1 METNPHILTLK
12 MFSAREYNIN
22 VSSISVFLFHGG
34 IRTLALR
41 IFNNLVSYSAQRLLG
56 ENNNKLSQVFSRISS
71 GQRIQKSSD
80 DSAGLMTSE
89 ALRSDVRTLR
99 QGVRNLNEG
108 ISLLSIVDGAINEEI
123 SIIIRMREL
132 SQQSATGTIGATERQ
147 STNLEFDA
155 MRTELNRISK
165 TTEYN
170 GIKLLDGSLSSAA
183 SEHISIQFGLDS
195 KDDNNIN
202 INRAVNVTSLTALSL
217 NLNAISITTQD
228 GALRANDEL
237 QVTMNRLNKIRGRL
251 GSTQNTLERSL
262 NNTLTTAENLTAAG
276 STISDAD
283 MASEFARL
291 TKQQILV
298 QSSSSM
304 IGQANLFPQGV
315 IQLLPS

>member
-1 METNPHILTLK
+1 M
-12 MFSAREYNIN
+12 
-22 VSSISVFLFHGG
+22 
-34 IRTLALR
+34 ALR

-80 DSAGLMTSE
+80 DSAGMMTSE

-108 ISLLSIVDGAINEEI
+108 ISLLNVVDGAINEES
-123 SIIIRMREL
+123 SILIRMREL
-132 SQQSATGTIGATERQ
+132 AQQSATGTIGATERQ
-147 STNLEFDA
+147 STNLEFSA

-170 GIKLLDGSLSSAA
+170 GIKLLDGSLSSTA
-183 SEHISIQFGLDS
+183 SNQISIQFGLDS
-195 KDDNNIN
+195 KDNSNIN

-217 NLNAISITTQD
+217 NLNALSIATQD
-228 GALRANDEL
+228 GAVKANEEL

-251 GSTQNTLERSL
+251 GSTHNILERSL
-262 NNTLTTAENLTAAG
+262 NNTLTSAENLTAAG

-315 IQLLPS
+315 MQLLPS

>member
-1 METNPHILTLK
+1 
-12 MFSAREYNIN
+12 

-108 ISLLSIVDGAINEEI
+108 ISLLNIVDGAINEET
-123 SIIIRMREL
+123 SILIRMREL
-132 SQQSATGTIGATERQ
+132 SQQAATGTIGATERQ
-147 STNLEFDA
+147 STNLEFSA
-155 MRTELNRISK
+155 MRTELNRISS
-165 TTEYN
+165 TTEFN
-170 GIKLLDGSLSSAA
+170 EIKLLDGTLASSAPD
-183 SEHISIQFGLDS
+183 HISIQFGLDS
-195 KDDNNIN
+195 KADSNIN
-202 INRAVNVTSLTALSL
+202 VNRAVNITSLTSLSL
-217 NLNAISITTQD
+217 NLNALSIATQD
-228 GALRANDEL
+228 GAVKANKEL
-237 QVTMNRLNKIRGRL
+237 QVTLNSLSKIRGRL
-251 GSTQNTLERSL
+251 GSTQNRLERSL
-262 NNTLTTAENLTAAG
+262 NNTLTVAENLTAAG
-276 STISDAD
+276 SIISDAD

-315 IQLLPS
+315 IQLLPK

>member
-108 ISLLSIVDGAINEEI
+108 ISLLSIVDGAINEES
-123 SIIIRMREL
+123 SILIRMREL
-132 SQQSATGTIGATERQ
+132 AQQSATGTIGATERQ

-170 GIKLLDGSLSSAA
+170 GIKLLDGSLSSTA
-183 SEHISIQFGLDS
+183 SNQISIQFGLDS
-195 KDDNNIN
+195 KDNNNIN

-217 NLNAISITTQD
+217 NLNALSIATQD
-228 GALRANDEL
+228 GAVKANEEL
-237 QVTMNRLNKIRGRL
+237 QVTMNSLNKIRGRL
-251 GSTQNTLERSL
+251 GSTQNILERSL
-262 NNTLTTAENLTAAG
+262 NNTLTSAENLTAAG

>member
-1 METNPHILTLK
+1 
-12 MFSAREYNIN
+12 

-71 GQRIQKSSD
+71 GQRILKSAD

-89 ALRSDVRTLR
+89 ALRSDARTLR

-108 ISLLSIVDGAINEEI
+108 ISLLNVVDGAISEQA
-123 SIIIRMREL
+123 SILIRMREL
-132 SQQSATGTIGATERQ
+132 AQQSATGTIGATERQ

-155 MRTELNRISK
+155 MRTEFNRISK
-165 TTEYN
+165 TTEFN
-170 GIKLLDGSLSSAA
+170 GIKLLDGTLASSA
-183 SEHISIQFGLDS
+183 SNHMSIQFGLDS
-195 KDDNNIN
+195 KDDSNIN
-202 INRAVNVTSLTALSL
+202 INTAVNVTSLTSLSL
-217 NLNAISITTQD
+217 NLSALSIATQD
-228 GALRANDEL
+228 AAVIANTEIE
-237 QVTMNRLNKIRGRL
+237 VTLNSLIKIRGRL
-251 GSTQNTLERSL
+251 GSTQNRLEKTL
-262 NNTLTTAENLTAAG
+262 NHALTSAENLTAAG

-283 MASEFARL
+283 MASEFAHL

>member
-12 MFSAREYNIN
+12 IFSDREYNIN
-22 VSSISVFLFHGG
+22 VISISVFLFHGG

-41 IFNNLVSYSAQRLLG
+41 IFNNLASYSAQRLLG
-56 ENNNKLSQVFSRISS
+56 ENSNKLSQVFSRISS
-71 GQRIQKSSD
+71 GQRILKSSD
-80 DSAGLMTSE
+80 DSAGLMPSE

-108 ISLLSIVDGAINEEI
+108 ISLLKIVDGAISEEA
-123 SIIIRMREL
+123 SILIRMREL
-132 SQQSATGTIGATERQ
+132 SQQSSTGTIGTNERQ
-147 STNLEFDA
+147 STNLEFHA
-155 MRTELNRISK
+155 MRTELIRISK

-170 GIKLLDGSLSSAA
+170 GIKLLDGSLSSTA
-183 SEHISIQFGLDS
+183 SNQISIQFGLDS
-195 KDDNNIN
+195 KADNNIN

-217 NLNAISITTQD
+217 NLNDLSVATQD
-228 GALRANDEL
+228 RAVKANEKL
-237 QVTMNRLNKIRGRL
+237 QVTMNSLNKIRGRL

-283 MASEFARL
+283 MASEFARV

-315 IQLLPS
+315 IQLLPG

>member
-12 MFSAREYNIN
+12 IFSAREYNIN

-108 ISLLSIVDGAINEEI
+108 ISLLNIVDGAINEEI

-165 TTEYN
+165 TTEFN
-170 GIKLLDGSLSSAA
+170 GIKLLDGSLSSNAPD
-183 SEHISIQFGLDS
+183 HISIQFGLDS
-195 KDDNNIN
+195 KDNNNIN

-217 NLNAISITTQD
+217 NLNALSIATQD
-228 GALRANDEL
+228 GAVKANEEL
-237 QVTMNRLNKIRGRL
+237 QETMNRLNKIRGRL

-283 MASEFARL
+283 MASEFAHL

>member
-22 VSSISVFLFHGG
+22 VISISVFLFHGG

-108 ISLLSIVDGAINEEI
+108 ISLLSIVDGAINEES
-123 SIIIRMREL
+123 SILIRMREL
-132 SQQSATGTIGATERQ
+132 AQQSATGTIGATERQ

-195 KDDNNIN
+195 KADNNIN

-217 NLNAISITTQD
+217 NLNALSIATQD
-228 GALRANDEL
+228 GAVKANEEL
-237 QVTMNRLNKIRGRL
+237 QVTMNSLNKIRGRL
-251 GSTQNTLERSL
+251 GSTHNILERSL
-262 NNTLTTAENLTAAG
+262 NNTLTSAENLTAAG

>member
-1 METNPHILTLK
+1 M
-12 MFSAREYNIN
+12 
-22 VSSISVFLFHGG
+22 
-34 IRTLALR
+34 ALR

-56 ENNNKLSQVFSRISS
+56 ENNNKLSKVFSRISS

-108 ISLLSIVDGAINEEI
+108 ISLLSIVDGAINEEV
-123 SIIIRMREL
+123 SILIRMREL
-132 SQQSATGTIGATERQ
+132 SQQSATGTIGASERR

-170 GIKLLDGSLSSAA
+170 GIKLLDGSLSSTA
-183 SEHISIQFGLDS
+183 SNQISIQFGLDS
-195 KDDNNIN
+195 KDNSNIN

-217 NLNAISITTQD
+217 NLNALSIATQD
-228 GALRANDEL
+228 GAVKANEEL
-237 QVTMNRLNKIRGRL
+237 QVTMNRLSKISGRL
-251 GSTQNTLERSL
+251 GSTYNRLERSL
-262 NNTLTTAENLTAAG
+262 NNTLTSAENLTAAG

-283 MASEFARL
+283 MASEFAHL

>member
-22 VSSISVFLFHGG
+22 VNSISVFLFHGG

-41 IFNNLVSYSAQRLLG
+41 IFNNLVSYSAQRLLS

-71 GQRIQKSSD
+71 GQRILKSSD
-80 DSAGLMTSE
+80 DSAGLMTSV

-108 ISLLSIVDGAINEEI
+108 ISLLNIVDGAISEEV
-123 SIIIRMREL
+123 SILIRMREL
-132 SQQSATGTIGATERQ
+132 SQQSSTGTIGATERQ

-217 NLNAISITTQD
+217 NLNALSITTQD
-228 GALRANDEL
+228 AAVKR
-237 QVTMNRLNKIRGRL
+237 TMRCK
-251 GSTQNTLERSL
+251 
-262 NNTLTTAENLTAAG
+262 
-276 STISDAD
+276 
-283 MASEFARL
+283 
-291 TKQQILV
+291 
-298 QSSSSM
+298 
-304 IGQANLFPQGV
+304 
-315 IQLLPS
+315 

>member
-155 MRTELNRISK
+155 MRSELNRISK
-165 TTEYN
+165 TTQYN

-202 INRAVNVTSLTALSL
+202 INRAVNVTSLTALNL
-217 NLNAISITTQD
+217 NLNALSIATQD
-228 GALRANDEL
+228 GAVKANEEL
-237 QVTMNRLNKIRGRL
+237 QETMNRLNKIRGRL
-251 GSTQNTLERSL
+251 GSTQNILERSL
-262 NNTLTTAENLTAAG
+262 NNTLTSAENLTAAG

>member
-108 ISLLSIVDGAINEEI
+108 ISLLNIVDGAINEEA

-170 GIKLLDGSLSSAA
+170 GIKLLDGSLSSTA
-183 SEHISIQFGLDS
+183 SNQISIQFGLDS
-195 KDDNNIN
+195 KDNSNIN

-217 NLNAISITTQD
+217 NLNALSIATQD
-228 GALRANDEL
+228 GAVKANEEL
-237 QVTMNRLNKIRGRL
+237 QVTMNRLSKISGRL
-251 GSTQNTLERSL
+251 GSTRNTLERSL
-262 NNTLTTAENLTAAG
+262 NNTLTSAENLTAAG

-283 MASEFARL
+283 MASEFAHL

>member
-1 METNPHILTLK
+1 METNPYILTLK
-12 MFSAREYNIN
+12 MFSPREYNIN

-170 GIKLLDGSLSSAA
+170 GIKLLDGSLSSTA
-183 SEHISIQFGLDS
+183 SNQISIQFGLDS

-217 NLNAISITTQD
+217 NLNALSIATQD
-228 GALRANDEL
+228 GAVKANEAL
-237 QVTMNRLNKIRGRL
+237 QVTMDQLNKIRGRL

-283 MASEFARL
+283 MASEFAHL

>member
-1 METNPHILTLK
+1 M
-12 MFSAREYNIN
+12 
-22 VSSISVFLFHGG
+22 SSISVFLFHGG

-108 ISLLSIVDGAINEEI
+108 ISLLNVVDGAINEEV

-132 SQQSATGTIGATERQ
+132 SQQASTGTIGSTERQ
-147 STNLEFDA
+147 STNLEFNA

-165 TTEYN
+165 TTEFN
-170 GIKLLDGSLSSAA
+170 GIKLLDGTLSSNA
-183 SEHISIQFGLDS
+183 SDHISIQFGLDS
-195 KDDNNIN
+195 KDDSNIN

-217 NLNAISITTQD
+217 NLNALSIATQD
-228 GALRANDEL
+228 GAIKANEEL
-237 QVTMNRLNKIRGRL
+237 KVTMNSLNKIRGRL
-251 GSTQNTLERSL
+251 GSTQNRLERSL
-262 NNTLTTAENLTAAG
+262 NNILTTAENLTAAG

-315 IQLLPS
+315 IQLLP

>member
-195 KDDNNIN
+195 KADNNIN

-217 NLNAISITTQD
+217 NLNALSIATQD
-228 GALRANDEL
+228 GAVKANEEL
-237 QVTMNRLNKIRGRL
+237 QVTMNSLNKIRGRL
-251 GSTQNTLERSL
+251 GSTQNILERSL
-262 NNTLTTAENLTAAG
+262 NNTLTSAENLTAAG

>member
-1 METNPHILTLK
+1 M
-12 MFSAREYNIN
+12 
-22 VSSISVFLFHGG
+22 
-34 IRTLALR
+34 ALR

-108 ISLLSIVDGAINEEI
+108 ISLLNVVDGAINEEV
-123 SIIIRMREL
+123 SILIRMREL

-170 GIKLLDGSLSSAA
+170 GIKLLDGSLSSTA
-183 SEHISIQFGLDS
+183 SNQISIQFGLDS
-195 KDDNNIN
+195 KDNSNIN

-217 NLNAISITTQD
+217 NLNALSIATQD
-228 GALRANDEL
+228 GAVKANEEL
-237 QVTMNRLNKIRGRL
+237 QVTMNRLNKIMGRL
-251 GSTQNTLERSL
+251 GSTHNRLERAL
-262 NNTLTTAENLTAAG
+262 NNTLTSAENLTAAG

-283 MASEFARL
+283 MASEFAHL

>member
-1 METNPHILTLK
+1 
-12 MFSAREYNIN
+12 MFSTREYNIN
-22 VSSISVFLFHGG
+22 VISISVFLFHGG

-108 ISLLSIVDGAINEEI
+108 ISLLNIVDGAISEEA
-123 SIIIRMREL
+123 SILIRMREL
-132 SQQSATGTIGATERQ
+132 AQQSSTGTIGTTERQ

-170 GIKLLDGSLSSAA
+170 GIKLLDGSLSSVA
-183 SEHISIQFGLDS
+183 SNQISIQFGLDS

-217 NLNAISITTQD
+217 NLNALSIATQD
-228 GALRANDEL
+228 GAVKANEEL
-237 QVTMNRLNKIRGRL
+237 KVTMNSLNKIRGRL
-251 GSTQNTLERSL
+251 GSTHNILERSL
-262 NNTLTTAENLTAAG
+262 NNTLTSAENLTAAG

-283 MASEFARL
+283 MASEFAHL

>member
-123 SIIIRMREL
+123 SILIRMREL

-170 GIKLLDGSLSSAA
+170 GIKLLDGSLSSTA
-183 SEHISIQFGLDS
+183 SNQISIQFGLDS

-217 NLNAISITTQD
+217 NLNALSIATQD
-228 GALRANDEL
+228 GAVKANEEL

-283 MASEFARL
+283 MASEFAHL

>member
-12 MFSAREYNIN
+12 MFSAQEYNIN

-170 GIKLLDGSLSSAA
+170 GIKLLDGSLSSTA
-183 SEHISIQFGLDS
+183 SNQISIQFGLDS
-195 KDDNNIN
+195 KDNSNIN

-217 NLNAISITTQD
+217 NLNALSIATQD
-228 GALRANDEL
+228 GAVKANESC
-237 QVTMNRLNKIRGRL
+237 K
-251 GSTQNTLERSL
+251 
-262 NNTLTTAENLTAAG
+262 
-276 STISDAD
+276 
-283 MASEFARL
+283 
-291 TKQQILV
+291 
-298 QSSSSM
+298 
-304 IGQANLFPQGV
+304 
-315 IQLLPS
+315 